1 MEKLKKQQQFCTKLL
16 GKTKKEYF
24 SNDKIKNLNDNKS
37 FWETIKSNFFLQFF
51 LPSNKLILN
60 GKENLIA
67 GHSKIAQSLDKLQ
80 ILFNK

>member
-24 SNDKIKNLNDNKS
+24 SNNKVKNLNDNKS
-37 FWETIKSNFFLQFF
+37 FWKTMKSNFFLQSAGFEQI
-51 LPSNKLILN
+51 NLN

-67 GHSKIAQSLDKLQ
+67 GHSNIAQSLDKLQ
-80 ILFNK
+80 MLFNK